1 LRGGPPPIAPP
12 CILPLFLSTPSAR
25 PLEFC
30 LINITKKVEAAV
42 GKRPGRPSKVPEDIE
57 HIEYMAELWCCG
69 KSGQSFRKASRIA
82 VGLLGAD
89 GKRKPIHAAQLAF
102 QKRGGSQTRKPP
114 PLIESVAER
123 LARRLSSLDKQGL
136 AIPLSLFCVFRQECS
151 ALYARSHPNA
161 RVALRLSS
169 LSEITDLE
177 QTVLRNV

>member
-1 LRGGPPPIAPP
+1 
-12 CILPLFLSTPSAR
+12 
-25 PLEFC
+25 
-30 LINITKKVEAAV
+30 
-42 GKRPGRPSKVPEDIE
+42 
-57 HIEYMAELWCCG
+57 MAELWCCG

-82 VGLLGAD
+82 VGILGAD
-89 GKRKPIHAAQLAF
+89 GKRKPTHAAQLAF

-151 ALYARSHPNA
+151 ASYARSHPNA

-177 QTVLRNV
+177 QTVLSEAIRATAMRCEVDQEQVLKVAAKGETVWRRIRARDINIFS